1 MSRTTNR
8 SITED
13 YRRWLGVQLFD
24 ENSNGK
30 TYEDLVDAM
39 FAKEFIA
46 IMAMDNNR
54 MVDGLDLRVVF
65 AHLEHIHPNRMKSLG
80 PCSFLEVLVALSRR
94 LAFNAGGHAPGW
106 AWQLLCNTE
115 LDRLWDPLTRPRLR
129 RAEEIMDTVIHRK
142 YFPDGTGGFFPL
154 THPDD
159 DQTQIELWYQMHAY
173 ISELHPE
180 NRH

>member
-1 MSRTTNR
+1 MSRTISR
-8 SITED
+8 STTED
-13 YRRWLGVQLFD
+13 YLHWLESQLLD
-24 ENSNGK
+24 EDSARK
-30 TYEDLVDAM
+30 TYGDLVKAM
-39 FAKEFIA
+39 FAKKFLA

-54 MVDGLDLRVVF
+54 MVDGLDLRVEF
-65 AHLEHIHPNRMKSLG
+65 AHHEHIRPDRMSSLG
-80 PCSFLEVLVALSRR
+80 PCSFIEVLVALSRR
-94 LAFNAGGHAPGW
+94 LAFNAGGQAPGW

-115 LDRLWDPLTRPRLR
+115 LDRLSDPLTRPKLR
-129 RAEEIMDTVIHRK
+129 RADEIMDTVIYRR

-154 THPDD
+154 NHPDD